1 MTNLEDIDLLHF
13 FNAREAAKILGLSPD
28 TLRAYAVKYGVGEK
42 KGHEWR
48 YSKVEIEMLG
58 MRPGRGRPK
67 RSK

>member
-1 MTNLEDIDLLHF
+1 MTNLEDIDLLHI
-13 FNAREAAKILGLSPD
+13 FNAREAGPLLNLSPE
-28 TLRAYAVKYGVGEK
+28 TMRAYAKKFGIGEK